1 MIKKNIDVFLSSE
14 ASITV
19 ERVESDSIFSE
30 VDLSIYKGKDGY
42 TPIKGIDY
50 FTEEDIESLKEI
62 FALKDHTHDNM
73 GGSSK
78 AICGTFKA
86 GELKVGQGLD
96 NKNSKNNPK
105 WVDNVTPV
113 NAVNL
118 NEIED
123 KL

>member
-1 MIKKNIDVFLSSE
+1 
-14 ASITV
+14 
-19 ERVESDSIFSE
+19 
-30 VDLSIYKGKDGY
+30 
-42 TPIKGIDY
+42 
-50 FTEEDIESLKEI
+50 
-62 FALKDHTHDNM
+62 M

-113 NAVNL
+113 NAFNL

-123 KL
+123 KLKAHQEALDELLYVPLTINLTSNIFLLVLILLYTKLIPCWIEKCHN